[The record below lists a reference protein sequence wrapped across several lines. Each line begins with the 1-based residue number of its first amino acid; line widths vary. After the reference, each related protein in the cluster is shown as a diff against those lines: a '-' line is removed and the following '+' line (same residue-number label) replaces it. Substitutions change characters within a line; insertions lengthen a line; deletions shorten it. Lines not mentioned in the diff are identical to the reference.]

1 MHSIRIFRNKF
12 LPRARAACN
21 LGLSRLIE
29 VAQCGSERIGGI
41 ELGKQVLGRDV
52 EDAPQHIL
60 HLLLGGGTVAGYGHL
75 DFSRLILG
83 YGYVAAYRGGHG
95 HTLGAAKL
103 EHRLHVFAEERGLD
117 CHLVGEILLDYARD
131 TVEYVAKPQIV
142 TVKLVKLYDTH
153 RYHGRLGAL
162 DAEDSEAHNIGAR
175 VYTYYNTVPLGK

>member
-60 HLLLGGGTVAGYGHL
+60 HLLLGGAPLPVMAILIFRGSYSVM
-75 DFSRLILG
+75 DMSRLI
-83 YGYVAAYRGGHG
+83 AAAMA
-95 HTLGAAKL
+95 TPW
-103 EHRLHVFAEERGLD
+103 
-117 CHLVGEILLDYARD
+117 ARPSLSID
-131 TVEYVAKPQIV
+131 
-142 TVKLVKLYDTH
+142 
-153 RYHGRLGAL
+153 
-162 DAEDSEAHNIGAR
+162 
-175 VYTYYNTVPLGK
+175 